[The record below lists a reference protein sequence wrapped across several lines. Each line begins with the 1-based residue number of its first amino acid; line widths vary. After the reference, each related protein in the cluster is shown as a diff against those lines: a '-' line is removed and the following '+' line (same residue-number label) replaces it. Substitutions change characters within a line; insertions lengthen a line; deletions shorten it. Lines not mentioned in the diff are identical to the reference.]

1 MADITPATP
10 PEINLVQAYG
20 NGGFRIGGVAHL
32 GSVVVLPTRVE
43 VWAAAAMADV
53 ALDSLQIVID
63 AAPRVELLLVGC
75 GGRIAPLPAELRRA
89 LRAAGI
95 AVEPMDTGAA
105 CRTYNVLVTEG
116 RRVAAALIA
125 IV

>member
-10 PEINLVQAYG
+10 PEIKLIQAYG
-20 NGGFRIGGVAHL
+20 NGGFRIAGVAHA
-32 GSVVVLPTRVE
+32 GSVVVLPARVAA
-43 VWAAAAMADV
+43 WAVAAMADITP
-53 ALDSLQIVID
+53 DSLQIVVD
-63 AAPRVELLLVGC
+63 AAPPIELLLVGC
-75 GGRIAPLPAELRRA
+75 GARLLPLPAEVRRA
-89 LRAAGI
+89 LRAAGM

-125 IV
+125 IA